1 MATTTPNYA
10 VDYEDKRLTSIK
22 SEEQTQLEQNAQMYD
37 GMIQGVDTQYQGIAD
52 TIQSNADKLAQTQ
65 QENTDFQ
72 VQQIEQQKQ
81 QAQKDYTK
89 EQSGAYADWQK
100 QSNQYGVNAEQMA
113 MQGLSGSGYSE
124 SSKVAMFNQY
134 QNRVAVARES
144 LSKVIMNYDNN
155 IQQAILQNNS
165 TIAQIQSEA
174 SLKQAE
180 ILLEGFNQ
188 KNLLLQQQMER
199 ELQLKAMYQDKW
211 QSELNQINT
220 ENALA
225 EQVRQAQLQQERWA
239 EEQRIAQEQWQKEYE
254 LAKTEAERQAK
265 LQERQMQ
272 LAESEHQAT
281 YGENGTIA
289 QAKQQ
294 QQQQQ
299 IEKEAEA
306 KGGAF
311 GNNASTVNK
320 EDYYFSNGYQ
330 PRYVNNQ
337 KLAES
342 GIKSNVLPDN
352 LGIPD
357 GQNVWKAGGQYYA
370 WSGKDKTYINVTENL
385 VFSNGYQPKYIGNNE
400 LKSAGTIKGTIGSYG
415 NLPTSQKVWKAG
427 SKYYVWDGSSRTYKD
442 VTSQYNKYLN
452 KQTGTNKAIND
463 AVMNVYGGGNVW
475 L

>member
-10 VDYEDKRLTSIK
+10 VDYEDKRLTDIK
-22 SEEQTQLEQNAQMYD
+22 TEETKAVADSNSMYKE
-37 GMIQGVDTQYQGIAD
+37 MVDDVDSQYKKVAD
-52 TIQSNADKLAQTQ
+52 QIQSNTDLMVETQ
-65 QENTDFQ
+65 NANTDFQ
-72 VQQIEQQKQ
+72 VKQIEQQKE

-89 EQSGAYADWQK
+89 EQSGAYGDYIRQT
-100 QSNQYGVNAEQMA
+100 NQYGVNAEQMA
-113 MQGLSGSGYSE
+113 MQGLAGSGYSE
-124 SSKVAMFNQY
+124 SSKVAMYNQY
-134 QNRVAVARES
+134 QNRVAVARET

-155 IQQAILQNNS
+155 IQQARLQNNS

-188 KNLLLQQQMER
+188 KNTLLQQQMER
-199 ELQLKAMYQDKW
+199 ELQLKSLYQNKW
-211 QSELNQINT
+211 QTELDNIHK

-225 EQVRQAQLQQERWA
+225 EQVRQAEIEQANKDRDYQLQLRAMENA
-239 EEQRIAQEQWQKEYE
+239 EAEAKRKAEIEAKEIELAQKEYN
-254 LAKTEAERQAK
+254 
-265 LQERQMQ
+265 
-272 LAESEHQAT
+272 AT

-299 IEKEAEA
+299 MQKEVEE

-311 GNNASTVNK
+311 GNNAETVK
-320 EDYYFSNGYQ
+320 KKDYYFSNGYQ

-342 GIKSNVLPDN
+342 GIKTTALPDD

-370 WSGKDKTYINVTENL
+370 WDGSIRQYVNVTKEIT
-385 VFSNGYQPKYIGNNE
+385 FSNGYQPKYIGNNKLTE
-400 LKSAGTIKGTIGSYG
+400 VGTIKNTIGSYG
-415 NLPTSQKVWKAG
+415 NLPTSQNVWKAG
-427 SKYYVWDGSSRTYKD
+427 SKYYVWDGKAKEYKD
-442 VTSQYNKYLN
+442 VTSQYNKYTKN
-452 KQTGTNKAIND
+452 KSSQ
-463 AVMNVYGGGNVW
+463 NVYYQYGSSNYANVKYPSK
-475 L
+475 